1 MSEGLDSSL
10 IALADWRLAFGVWRC
25 RRLASSAYRRIGVS
39 APRNGS
45 GDCPPMYLSL
55 PEPQSLPRSCWSAAS
70 TNRSR
75 HRVAASWRLAFSP
88 ACSRHSRTAPRR
100 LHSMVGLASFLTV
113 RHFSIR
119 HARIFVWTVA
129 ATRAA
134 RAALLQTAVPIAS
147 QRVDVSARR
156 NGSGDCPSMCLSLPE
171 PQTLQRSCWSAT
183 TTNRSRHRVAAS
195 WRLAFGEAATQDS
208 LGRSLA
214 KP

>member
-10 IALADWRLAFGVWRC
+10 IALADWRLAFGVWR
-25 RRLASSAYRRIGVS
+25 LAFGVWRIGVS

-55 PEPQSLPRSCWSAAS
+55 PEPQSLPRSCWSAAT

-195 WRLAFGEAATQDS
+195 WRHGIWRLAFGVMAFGVLATM
-208 LGRSLA
+208 
-214 KP
+214 